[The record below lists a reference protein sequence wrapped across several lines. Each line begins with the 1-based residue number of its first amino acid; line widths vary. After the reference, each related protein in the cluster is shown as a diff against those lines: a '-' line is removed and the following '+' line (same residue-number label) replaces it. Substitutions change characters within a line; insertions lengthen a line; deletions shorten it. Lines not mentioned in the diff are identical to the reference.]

1 MYRALQ
7 VEDRYQALCQTLVQN
22 AAKCST
28 KEAWPAESM
37 EACGIAGVHRWFVD
51 RDLGGD
57 GWSEGE
63 VIDGYLMLSRH
74 CLTTAFILTQRTGA
88 MKRIAGSGN
97 TTAIERWLPELLQ
110 GTCFGTVG
118 ISHLTT
124 SRQHLKQ
131 PALVARSCGP
141 SRYRLHGYS
150 PWVTGAAH
158 ADVLVVAAVTE
169 QGDQILA
176 AVPTLL
182 PGVRVAEPMELIAVS
197 GSCTG
202 RVDFEEVEIG
212 PDELL
217 AGPSPDVMKQGVGA
231 GTGGLQTTTLALGV
245 SMAAIDFLQH
255 ESEVRKELS
264 EVAQK
269 LKADCLAIIDDL
281 HQWQTPRCTPGEL
294 RQRAN
299 SMVLRS
305 TQAAL
310 TAAKGAGFVE
320 GHPVGRWAREAL
332 FFLVWSCPQPVLQAN
347 LCELAGL

>member
-1 MYRALQ
+1 
-7 VEDRYQALCQTLVQN
+7 
-22 AAKCST
+22 
-28 KEAWPAESM
+28 
-37 EACGIAGVHRWFVD
+37 
-51 RDLGGD
+51 
-57 GWSEGE
+57 
-63 VIDGYLMLSRH
+63 
-74 CLTTAFILTQRTGA
+74 
-88 MKRIAGSGN
+88 MKDI
-97 TTAIERWLPELLQ
+97 
-110 GTCFGTVG
+110 
-118 ISHLTT
+118 
-124 SRQHLKQ
+124 
-131 PALVARSCGP
+131 
-141 SRYRLHGYS
+141 
-150 PWVTGAAH
+150 
-158 ADVLVVAAVTE
+158 DVLVVAAVTE

-245 SMAAIDFLQH
+245 SMAAIDFLLH

-269 LKADCLAIIDDL
+269 LKADCVAIIDDL
-281 HQWQTPRCTPGEL
+281 HEWQTPRCTPGEL

>member
-1 MYRALQ
+1 MDHALQ
-7 VEDRYQALCQTLVQN
+7 AENRYQALCQTLAQN
-22 AAKCST
+22 AAKCSSQ
-28 KEAWPAESM
+28 KDWPAESM
-37 EACGIAGVHRWFVD
+37 EACGIAGVHRWFID
-51 RDLGGD
+51 RKQGGD

-97 TTAIERWLPELLQ
+97 PKAIERWLPGLLQ

-131 PALVARSCGP
+131 PALVARSSGP

-150 PWVTGAAH
+150 PWVTGSVH
-158 ADVLVVAAVTE
+158 ADVFVVAAVTE

-176 AVPTLL
+176 AVPSTHR
-182 PGVRVAEPMELIAVS
+182 GVRAAEPMELIAVS

-202 RVDFEEVEIG
+202 RVEFEDVEIG
-212 PDELL
+212 PDDLL

-231 GTGGLQTTTLALGV
+231 GTGGLQTTTLAMGV
-245 SMAAIDFLQH
+245 SMAAIDFLLH
-255 ESEVRKELS
+255 ESEIRNELA

-269 LKADCLAIIDDL
+269 LKADCSAIIDDL
-281 HQWQTPRCTPGEL
+281 HQWQTPRCSPGDL

-332 FFLVWSCPQPVLQAN
+332 FFLVWSCPQPVLQAS